1 MNLRSLLGLV
11 PAEARLTGYLA
22 LDVERYAPSPSAFRR
37 WDGDFWATATADGP
51 RLGRARYCTLL
62 PGARRQE
69 PQGSSFPGRAMGT
82 RERHARSP
90 KRNHQK
96 RIRFRFLRFVSKNGA
111 ADYSR
116 ASAAKRRSSGRRSTF
131 ILGSLQVSTYCCA
144 SRESPSAP
152 MPVAS
157 KNL

>member
-82 RERHARSP
+82 RS
-90 KRNHQK
+90 KRGSRLCCLG
-96 RIRFRFLRFVSKNGA
+96 RI
-111 ADYSR
+111 SR
-116 ASAAKRRSSGRRSTF
+116 NALASVLLFYRYTVPIAHDVCNTGRRIGPTHCNTHEEWK
-131 ILGSLQVSTYCCA
+131 GCVRRCA
-144 SRESPSAP
+144 NGKPTLTRCG
-152 MPVAS
+152 
-157 KNL
+157 